1 MKDGCGPMPAVER
14 DRPRGQLG
22 EQCAQVPEAHWSNQ
36 KEGGG
41 NLCSQ
46 MVA

>member
-14 DRPRGQLG
+14 ERPGGQLG
-22 EQCAQVPEAHWSNQ
+22 EQCTQVPEAHWSNQ

-41 NLCSQ
+41 TLCSQ